1 MFLKS
6 ILYAALAI
14 GSATMG
20 QRLII
25 ATQRFIAGEK
35 AIAHIDPY
43 ASAAQQDQQIAAAM
57 GTIQSVR
64 GAAQQAPQS

>member
-20 QRLII
+20 QHLIT
-25 ATQRFIAGEK
+25 ATQRFIAGEM
-35 AIAHIDPY
+35 ALANINPY
-43 ASAAQQDQQIAAAM
+43 ATSQAQNAQISSALAQ
-57 GTIQSVR
+57 VN
-64 GAAQQAPQS
+64 QAPQP